1 VGVARYRHHFL
12 RLRLRR
18 MVTNSSS
25 CLINKDLINKELR
38 HTAIFDHGRPL
49 VILMELAI
57 RTAGDNFRS
66 P

>member
-12 RLRLRR
+12 RLRHRR
-18 MVTNSSS
+18 MVTNFSS
-25 CLINKDLINKELR
+25 CLINKELR

-49 VILMELAI
+49 AILMELAI